1 MEMKSLEVL
10 IAHSNPKTRRTIEQG
25 VFQLGHQIVSIVH
38 SGEGMIDACQTH
50 QPDLVIS
57 GVRMPDMDGIRALT
71 LIGKDNPIPGI
82 IVTPKTD
89 LELVETAALDHI
101 MAWLVEPIRM
111 IDLGPTILLVHRRA
125 AEFAELRKEN
135 QDLRA
140 ALTDRKIIERAK
152 GILMKASGLNEQ
164 DAFRQLQKLASNK
177 RMKLIN
183 MAQSIIQV
191 EGAFD
196 IIQEE

>member
-1 MEMKSLEVL
+1 MEMNSLEVL
-10 IAHSNPKTRRTIEQG
+10 IAHSDPKTRRTIEQG
-25 VFQLGHQIVSIVH
+25 VSGLGHQIVSIVH
-38 SGEGMIDACQTH
+38 SGEGIIDDCQKH

-111 IDLGPTILLVHRRA
+111 TDLGPTILLVHRRA

-135 QDLRA
+135 RDLRA
-140 ALTDRKIIERAK
+140 ALTDRKLIERAK

-164 DAFRQLQKLASNK
+164 AAFRQLQKLASNK
-177 RMKLIN
+177 RMKLID
-183 MAQSIIQV
+183 MAQSIIHV